1 VPDKDSLTKKRTR
14 ICLLG
19 ASFDTGNLGVSAL
32 AESSIKLIIRQWPEA
47 EVVLFASGRD
57 EQRYTFELLGKSVEV
72 KTMPVRFCA
81 NVLLPNH
88 FCRFFLYG
96 LLLKL
101 VPVAGLRRFLQKRN
115 LPLKAIS
122 EFDVVVDINGGDSFS
137 DIYGMGRFL
146 RIILIKRLLLMFGK
160 KLVFL
165 PQTYGPFKSKIS
177 RILARGVLKKASVIF
192 ARDRDGVAFVKEFLK
207 NADATEKI
215 HFSPDVAFVLDP
227 RKPAN
232 IDTGK
237 LEAARTTGTTLVG
250 LNVSGLLFNGGYTRD
265 NMFGL
270 KTSYGEL
277 LGKVVDLLM
286 KQDSVLILLVPHVF
300 TASGHPEHDPDAC
313 LEVFNS
319 VGEKYKDRVFLVR
332 GEYNHNEIKYI
343 IGMCDLFIGSRMHS
357 CIAAISQ
364 GVPAI
369 GLAYSKKF
377 QGVFCS
383 IGIEKYAINLH
394 ERGEADVLDAV
405 SKAFQ
410 NRKTALEHLT
420 KRIPEV
426 QKQVWNILAYDR
438 IDKAVHVDS

>member
-1 VPDKDSLTKKRTR
+1 
-14 ICLLG
+14 
-19 ASFDTGNLGVSAL
+19 
-32 AESSIKLIIRQWPEA
+32 
-47 EVVLFASGRD
+47 
-57 EQRYTFELLGKSVEV
+57 
-72 KTMPVRFCA
+72 
-81 NVLLPNH
+81 
-88 FCRFFLYG
+88 
-96 LLLKL
+96 
-101 VPVAGLRRFLQKRN
+101 
-115 LPLKAIS
+115 
-122 EFDVVVDINGGDSFS
+122 
-137 DIYGMGRFL
+137 
-146 RIILIKRLLLMFGK
+146 
-160 KLVFL
+160 
-165 PQTYGPFKSKIS
+165 
-177 RILARGVLKKASVIF
+177 
-192 ARDRDGVAFVKEFLK
+192 
-207 NADATEKI
+207 
-215 HFSPDVAFVLDP
+215 
-227 RKPAN
+227 
-232 IDTGK
+232 
-237 LEAARTTGTTLVG
+237 
-250 LNVSGLLFNGGYTRD
+250 
-265 NMFGL
+265 MFGL

-286 KQDSVLILLVPHVF
+286 KQDGVLILLVPHVF